1 MRFSKLAV
9 AVTFGMAFA
18 SAGLPAIEAADVER
32 DVKPSAEQTL
42 MVWGGAMDVA
52 WFDGPMG
59 LLGLTVERTP
69 NVKANSHRPQ
79 FDTLGLQ
86 QSAGLQIRVAGLDFV
101 GFAGGQLQA
110 NGGYVLKATGGLF
123 PHDIDLRNF
132 TLRPRKDN
140 PLQLDVVSA
149 DGKAWFY
156 IDRMMYK
163 IEGGSSPRM
172 IVRAMDLRV
181 SAEAAAAAGR
191 PGIADYVV
199 AALEMGSK
207 IASDSVVLPSP
218 KGSSKWPGTAAP
230 NGGTYEADVFMQTFT
245 GQWMRASGEDGPGGA
260 DGIVVYT
267 PSSTL
272 RNNRANG
279 TSTVTIPSD
288 PLGTSTAPWA
298 ADVVWNTKFTPPTAP
313 YNNDQHPYL
322 IWNLYRTNADGTIEQ
337 IGQSGVKHAFL
348 TINSPCDEN
357 PGNNHI
363 LGRGCGDTYGTGNN
377 DTTSALG
384 PRSEIIPARGLW
396 GRCGSVYD
404 RIESTGMFAGTC
416 NGVQDSGSPC
426 VNLPEEPGQPS
437 CEQYAFR
444 MKIRESDID
453 HTLNP
458 GAIYRFESWYVVRDD
473 IDIYNTMASRPV
485 SINWA
490 SGHWQIT
497 DGSPLRLGPAIDQW
511 VPRNTSNPNESSS
524 ELAVNEGHARV
535 AVKVTDVG
543 DGTWRYDYAVMNFDF
558 ARAVTSG
565 NDIGGTLRVLRNHG
579 FNSFSLNLPASAAV
593 NSTKFSDADD
603 NAANEWTAVREGN
616 ALVWRGPTDA
626 GIASNGLNWGT
637 LYRFSVVT
645 DMAPTDGSVSLGVAE
660 SGSPAAFNVDALVPS
675 SVIPPMFANG
685 FEGVGVR

>member
-245 GQWMRASGEDGPGGA
+245 GQWMLASGEDGPGGA

-298 ADVVWNTKFTPPTAP
+298 ADVVWNTKFTSPTAP

-322 IWNLYRTNADGTIEQ
+322 VWNLYRTNADGSIEQ

-348 TINSPCDEN
+348 TINVSCDEN
-357 PGNNHI
+357 PGNGHI
-363 LGRGCGDTYGTGNN
+363 LGRGCSDTYGTGNN
-377 DTTSALG
+377 NSTGDLG
-384 PRSEIIPARGLW
+384 PRNEIIPATGQW

-404 RIESTGMFAGTC
+404 KNC
-416 NGVQDSGSPC
+416 NNALDSGAPC
-426 VNLPEEPGQPS
+426 VNSSDPS
-437 CEQYAFR
+437 CSTLGFR
-444 MKIRESDID
+444 MRVRESDLDPAI
-453 HTLNP
+453 NP
-458 GAIYRFESWYVVRDD
+458 GASFRFESWYVVRED
-473 IDIYNTMASRPV
+473 ISIYNTMASRPV

-490 SGHWQIT
+490 AGHWQLT
-497 DGSPLRLGPAIDQW
+497 NGSPLLLGPAIDQW
-511 VPRNTSNPNESSS
+511 VSRTTSNPNESSS
-524 ELAVNEGHARV
+524 ELAVGDGHARV
-535 AVKVTDVG
+535 AVKVVDLG
-543 DGTWRYDYAVMNFDF
+543 NGTWRYDYAVMNFDF
-558 ARAVTSG
+558 ARAVTTGSEAA
-565 NDIGGTLRVLRNHG
+565 NNLSVLRNHG

>member
-245 GQWMRASGEDGPGGA
+245 GQWMLASGEDGPGGA

>member
-245 GQWMRASGEDGPGGA
+245 GQWMLASGEDGPGGA

-298 ADVVWNTKFTPPTAP
+298 ADVVWNTKFTSPTAP

-322 IWNLYRTNADGTIEQ
+322 VWNLYRTNADGSIEQ

-348 TINSPCDEN
+348 TINVSCDEN
-357 PGNNHI
+357 PGNGHI
-363 LGRGCGDTYGTGNN
+363 LGRGCSDTYA
-377 DTTSALG
+377 TTIRPVIWARAT
-384 PRSEIIPARGLW
+384 RSFQR
-396 GRCGSVYD
+396 R
-404 RIESTGMFAGTC
+404 
-416 NGVQDSGSPC
+416 DSG
-426 VNLPEEPGQPS
+426 VV
-437 CEQYAFR
+437 
-444 MKIRESDID
+444 
-453 HTLNP
+453 
-458 GAIYRFESWYVVRDD
+458 VVRCMTR
-473 IDIYNTMASRPV
+473 IATMRWTAEHPV
-485 SINWA
+485 SIPR
-490 SGHWQIT
+490 T
-497 DGSPLRLGPAIDQW
+497 PV
-511 VPRNTSNPNESSS
+511 VPRWVS
-524 ELAVNEGHARV
+524 ACVCA
-535 AVKVTDVG
+535 KVTSTPRSTPAPVSG
-543 DGTWRYDYAVMNFDF
+543 LSHGTSF
-558 ARAVTSG
+558 ARTSAS
-565 NDIGGTLRVLRNHG
+565 TTPW
-579 FNSFSLNLPASAAV
+579 PA
-593 NSTKFSDADD
+593 D
-603 NAANEWTAVREGN
+603 
-616 ALVWRGPTDA
+616 P
-626 GIASNGLNWGT
+626 
-637 LYRFSVVT
+637 
-645 DMAPTDGSVSLGVAE
+645 
-660 SGSPAAFNVDALVPS
+660 
-675 SVIPPMFANG
+675 
-685 FEGVGVR
+685 